1 MNVLPHGVYEL
12 RNENG
17 KTTRA
22 TGSHLKI
29 YKSSDA
35 QCIGENEGSITG
47 DVF

>member
-1 MNVLPHGVYEL
+1 MLLHGVYEL
-12 RNENG
+12 RNEKG

-22 TGSHLKI
+22 TGNHLKI

-47 DVF
+47 DVS